1 VAKRILTC
9 PNCMGKLAAPEG
21 AERFRCPT
29 CKSVLGSPPGGG
41 NIAVAV
47 DATTTTEATRE
58 EPQAPSP
65 AAPEPSAPPESPA
78 PVRPMQIPPRASAET
93 PAASATGPAVRPMQI
108 SSQEPV
114 AGEPALGETLAG
126 YTLVRRIG
134 QGSMGTV
141 FEAIQEGLKR
151 RVALKVLP
159 ETVAKNAIFFAG
171 FKREAQAVAK
181 LNHPNIVQIFDIDE
195 DKNHHFFSM
204 EYVDGESLADLLAR
218 KKRLPVSEAVPI
230 IAQTAAALDF
240 AYEHLLVHRNLKP
253 SNILLTEQGD
263 VKVADLGL
271 AKSFEGTSVGI
282 VRGAHGGPLY
292 MAPEFSKNPRLA
304 DCRSDIYALG
314 AVLFHLLTGRPPFPG
329 PSVPEMIIQHA
340 DMPFPS
346 AHALVPEIP
355 KGLDGLLAKMCAKD
369 PADRFQTYAELLE
382 RLQALLS
389 GTDIRVPSVATDAPT
404 GVVRRRRNW
413 LPLAVGGAVA
423 AMAVLGLFVFLLPK
437 LFGSRPQASAS
448 APAEPAKTQPAPKTL
463 PAKAPASKPTPAVVP
478 KPTPPEPEPP
488 RPTVEEP
495 KQKEPAAEPK
505 AEEPKAKEEPVEP
518 KEEPK
523 KEEPRKEDGPPAGGL
538 AEVTRAAQAL
548 AAQNQFGKAL
558 AALDGLTKDNAD
570 EALQKAVDAAKAPIL
585 EQAAKAFQAVAKTV
599 RELAAAGKLDEARA
613 ALQTVADTF
622 GTDNEVG
629 QARVAIEAI
638 DAHKEAL
645 AALTQGA
652 EAARKAAEAA
662 DRRAAQQ
669 GDLAKGLEAA
679 QALLEDWRLDAALE
693 SLGKLKAEDP
703 ALAAQIEQRKAAI
716 EALAALRDLIADHI
730 RKAEPRLTKG
740 ALKISGLNGE
750 LTGADKE
757 GITSVVTGGG
767 AREGEKI
774 PWSKLGEVT
783 VERLAKLVAK
793 AGDPA
798 HQLALGLWFRL
809 LGNEQKAAVAF
820 GRADELG
827 TKTDALTDPA
837 QGVGKAAKE
846 ALAART
852 FAGTLKLF
860 LDGKLKEAEAALA
873 DYKEKFADT
882 AFYAENEKV
891 CDVASAFKPFVPPGV
906 PEPTPEPA
914 PKQPEPKQPEPKQPA
929 PKQPDK
935 PGDEQKAKEC
945 YDKAMAAFNA
955 RLFEECK
962 KQLAAL
968 RDASPNSPLLTNR
981 QLNPSVET
989 MQKAVDARGP
999 VLKVS
1004 ATAKGAHASV
1014 EKAVAALEAPRST
1027 IEIDG
1032 GVYSHGSIAI
1042 PNRIGEGLILRGLG
1056 ERPPRLDGGVKRDTI
1071 LVFDKDD
1078 KDVWIENLEFSN
1090 TKAAVDIGINCS
1102 ATLQNCVAVTNVV
1115 SALSKHA
1122 VARVTLV
1129 GCIFRLEKLV
1139 DTPTHHSLLLLG
1151 DKAEVSGGEHTASIL
1166 VGNELTLSRVTL
1178 TDCLI
1183 IGSCVFE
1190 GDVKL
1195 NHATVV
1201 GPISVYEDARNITIT
1216 DSILGAFTVTEPKN
1230 KQKAKDQKKEIVAA
1244 LTNVCL
1250 YAQPRALPKDLV
1262 KAEEVIGHRGA
1273 PFEDPSGPDYRLPKN
1288 SPLREKGTDKS
1299 ELGSRF
1305 PEEML
1310 GLLRSVVKR
1319 SPALLRPP
1327 ARHR

>member
-9 PNCMGKLAAPEG
+9 PNCMGKLAAPG
-21 AERFRCPT
+21 GVERFRCPT
-29 CKSVLGSPPGGG
+29 CKSVLGLPPDGG
-41 NIAVAV
+41 NVAVAV
-47 DATTTTEATRE
+47 DATTATEAQRE
-58 EPQAPSP
+58 EPQAPP
-65 AAPEPSAPPESPA
+65 APAPEPTSPPESTPA
-78 PVRPMQIPPRASAET
+78 VRPMQIPPRASAAAA
-93 PAASATGPAVRPMQI
+93 PAPEPAVRPMQI
-108 SSQEPV
+108 PSQEPT

-159 ETVAKNAIFFAG
+159 ETVARNPIFFAG

-204 EYVDGESLADLLAR
+204 EYVDGESMADLLAR

-240 AYEHLLVHRNLKP
+240 AYEHLLVHRNIKP

-282 VRGAHGGPLY
+282 VRGTHGGPLY

-314 AVLFHLLTGRPPFPG
+314 AVLFHLLTGQPPFPG

-340 DMPFPS
+340 DKPFPS
-346 AHALVPEIP
+346 ARALVPEIP
-355 KGLDGLLAKMCAKD
+355 KGLDALLAKMCAKD

-413 LPLAVGGAVA
+413 LPLAVVGAA
-423 AMAVLGLFVFLLPK
+423 AALAVLGLFVFLLPK

-448 APAEPAKTQPAPKTL
+448 APTELAKAQPAPRTL
-463 PAKAPASKPTPAVVP
+463 PAKAPASKPAPPVVP
-478 KPTPPEPEPP
+478 KPPEPEPVKP
-488 RPTVEEP
+488 PAEEP
-495 KQKEPAAEPK
+495 RQKEPAAEPK
-505 AEEPKAKEEPVEP
+505 AKDEPVEP

-523 KEEPRKEDGPPAGGL
+523 KEEPRKEEGPPAGGL
-538 AEVTRAAQAL
+538 AEATRAAQAL

-558 AALDGLTKDNAD
+558 AALDGLTRDNAD

-585 EQAAKAFQAVAKTV
+585 EQAAKAFQAVARTV

-645 AALTQGA
+645 TALTQGA
-652 EAARKAAEAA
+652 ETARKAAEAA

-669 GDLAKGLEAA
+669 GDLAKGLAA
-679 QALLEDWRLDAALE
+679 ARTLLEDWRLEPALE

-703 ALAAQIEQRKAAI
+703 AHAAQVEQHKAAI
-716 EALAALRDLIADHI
+716 EALAGLRDLIADHI

-757 GITSVVTGGG
+757 GITSMVTGGG
-767 AREGEKI
+767 AREGERI
-774 PWSKLGEVT
+774 PWSKLTEAT
-783 VERLAKLVAK
+783 VDRLARLVAK

-837 QGVGKAAKE
+837 QGVDRAAKE

-852 FAGTLKLF
+852 FADTLKLF

-873 DYKEKFADT
+873 SYKEKFADT

-945 YDKAMAAFNA
+945 YDKAVAAFNA

-968 RDASPNSPLLTNR
+968 RDASPNSPLLSNR

-989 MQKAVDARGP
+989 MQKALDARGP
-999 VLKVS
+999 VLRVS
-1004 ATAKGAHASV
+1004 ATAKGAHGSV

-1042 PNRIGEGLILRGLG
+1042 PNRIGDGLILRGLG
-1056 ERPPRLDGGVKRDTI
+1056 ERPPRLDGGVKRDPI

-1090 TKAAVDIGINCS
+1090 TKAAVDIGINCT
-1102 ATLQNCVAVTNVV
+1102 ATLHNCVALSNVA
-1115 SALSKHA
+1115 SALSKHP
-1122 VARVTLV
+1122 VAKVTLTA
-1129 GCIFRLEKLV
+1129 CIFRLEKLA
-1139 DTPTHHSLLLLG
+1139 DTPTRHSLLLLA

-1166 VGNELTLSRVTL
+1166 VGNDLTLSKVTL
-1178 TDCLI
+1178 TDCLVL
-1183 IGSCVFE
+1183 GSCTLE
-1190 GDVKL
+1190 SDVKL
-1195 NHATVV
+1195 NHVTIV
-1201 GPISVYEDARNITIT
+1201 GPVAVYEDARNIAIT
-1216 DSILGAFTVTEPKN
+1216 DGILGAFTVTEPKN

-1250 YAQPRALPKDLV
+1250 YAQTRPLPKDLV
-1262 KAEEVIGHRGA
+1262 KTEEVIGHRGA